1 MINIVYEENN
11 NRAAAYDG
19 EKLVGQCTYSKS
31 ENIWIIDHTLVDS
44 EYGGQ
49 GIAAKLVKE
58 VVDRASEKSVKIM
71 PLCSYAVKEFQK
83 KEEYR
88 DLLAQK

>member
-11 NRAAAYDG
+11 DRAAAYDG
-19 EKLVGQCTYSKS
+19 KKLIGQCTYSKS
-31 ENIWIIDHTLVDS
+31 DNIWIIDHTLVDP

-58 VVDRASEKSVKIM
+58 VVDNAREKGVKIV
-71 PLCSYAVKEFQK
+71 PLCSYAVKQFEK

-88 DLLAQK
+88 DLLKK